1 MNGVEKERD
10 AIRDENSNYQ
20 KALSE
25 INAVNETVCQM
36 FLKSFVSLSILT
48 ILWIVTKVEL
58 YYVIAQWAIENANC
72 GIGYYQN
79 FKRTSRTRKWEMSF
93 KTKGSRK
100 CF

>member
-48 ILWIVTKVEL
+48 IL
-58 YYVIAQWAIENANC
+58 
-72 GIGYYQN
+72 
-79 FKRTSRTRKWEMSF
+79 
-93 KTKGSRK
+93 
-100 CF
+100 